1 MRETSEELD
10 RLQALLDASAAT
22 AGAHLRSILTEE
34 RRLDARQ
41 LSAALKGMRLLTV
54 ATVTADGRPI
64 ASPVDGYFLH
74 GSFWFSTS
82 RHSVRARHLAHR
94 PVLSVTHV
102 PNERLA
108 VSGHGEAA
116 LFDFPGR
123 ETSELRQAM
132 LDHYLPLQGPSF
144 QELLDGMKDGVGV
157 QVRATRLFVF
167 ALPE

>member
-10 RLQALLDASAAT
+10 CLQALLDASAAT
-22 AGAHLRSILTEE
+22 AGAHLRSILTQE
-34 RRLDARQ
+34 RRLAAAQ
-41 LSAALKGMRLLTV
+41 LSAVLKGMCLLTV

-82 RHSVRARHLAHR
+82 RHSVRVRHLAQR
-94 PVLSVTHV
+94 PAVSVTYV

-108 VSGHGEAA
+108 VSAHGEAA
-116 LFDFPGR
+116 LFDFPSP

-132 LDHYLPLQGPSF
+132 LDHYLPLRGQPF
-144 QELLDGMKDGVGV
+144 RQWLDGMEDGIAV
-157 QVRATRLFVF
+157 QIRATRLFVF
-167 ALPE
+167 ALLE